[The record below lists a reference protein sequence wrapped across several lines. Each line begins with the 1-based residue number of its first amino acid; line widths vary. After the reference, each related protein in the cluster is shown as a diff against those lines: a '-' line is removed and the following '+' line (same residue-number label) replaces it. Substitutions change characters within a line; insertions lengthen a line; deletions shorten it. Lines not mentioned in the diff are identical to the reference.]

1 MSSNMDTEEKQYFKN
16 LTKQIDDLKKENK
29 DSHEKTDKQ
38 IECITKD
45 FGIFKESFI
54 ELKTTVKNHL
64 ESIKSN
70 ENRKW
75 RIVTAIFGGAVII
88 VAILEIITRL

>member
-1 MSSNMDTEEKQYFKN
+1 MDQEEKQYFTN

-29 DSHEKTDKQ
+29 DSHDKTDKQ

-45 FGIFKESFI
+45 FGIFKVSFGKL
-54 ELKTTVKNHL
+54 ETTVKNHL

-75 RIVTAIFGGAVII
+75 RIVTTILGGAVII
-88 VAILEIITRL
+88 IAVLEIITRF